1 MGRRGVRR
9 DGGVVAVAESGGEVW
24 MQEVVGGSSTGQ
36 ASMDQIPI
44 VAEIVA
50 EAGESEERRRA
61 TEATGNGKRAQPRL
75 GVNIAEALRRDEVF
89 GRSWRGSREGG

>member
-1 MGRRGVRR
+1 
-9 DGGVVAVAESGGEVW
+9 
-24 MQEVVGGSSTGQ
+24 
-36 ASMDQIPI
+36 MDQVPI

-89 GRSWRGSREGG
+89 GRSWRGAREGG